1 MSADLKEKAAGGL
14 KKILSGTWTFSVNT
28 TRRADILRRHGL
40 AYWQQRKIDRALS
53 KVGHHTFEALEQGES
68 NPLGVPAVNEA
79 LDKARKLKE
88 KKDKNYQAMEAIRE
102 RIRASRVQAP
112 PPPTAAAPPK
122 EPPVAAPE
130 APPEAAPEAPSAET
144 AEVKETREA
153 AKPEEPTTS

>member
-28 TRRADILRRHGL
+28 ARRAGILRRHGL

-68 NPLGVPAVNEA
+68 NPLAVPAVNEA
-79 LDKARKLKE
+79 LEKARKLKE
-88 KKDKNYQAMEAIRE
+88 NKDKNYQAMEAIRE
-102 RIRASRVQAP
+102 RIRASRAQAP
-112 PPPTAAAPPK
+112 PPPTAAAPP
-122 EPPVAAPE
+122 EAPQEAAPE
-130 APPEAAPEAPSAET
+130 APPAET
-144 AEVKETREA
+144 AEVKETKEAEETKEA

>member
-14 KKILSGTWTFSVNT
+14 KKILSGTWCFSINT
-28 TRRADILRRHGL
+28 ARRADVLRRHGL

-68 NPLGVPAVNEA
+68 NPLTAPAVNEA

-102 RIRASRVQAP
+102 RIRASRAKEP
-112 PPPTAAAPPK
+112 PPPTAAAPP
-122 EPPVAAPE
+122 EAPPAAAPE
-130 APPEAAPEAPSAET
+130 APPAES
-144 AEVKETREA
+144 AEVKETKEAEETKEA